1 MRIGVIG
8 LGVVGGTTLEILRR
22 FGYDCFG
29 YDSNSKRTE
38 SANLQYADIFFIC
51 TPEQVVETVIEQLS
65 VSPDSLIVIR
75 STVLPGTTEH
85 LIEKYDRHIC
95 HVPEF
100 LRETTALYDALR
112 PDRIVIGECCQYHG
126 YLLEGVFSRM
136 CAPIIRVDT
145 KTSEMVKLV
154 SNTHLANLISFWNEI
169 HLICEKVGVNSHLVG
184 RVVSMDKRISDYG
197 ALQHGKRFSGR
208 CLPKDLEQ
216 LLSLCRKIGYDAK
229 LLKEI
234 KKTNEGISQ

>member
-1 MRIGVIG
+1 MKIGVIG
-8 LGVVGGTTLEILRR
+8 LGIVGGTTLEILRR
-22 FGYDCFG
+22 FGYECYG
-29 YDSNSKRTE
+29 YDSNKKRTE
-38 SANLQYADIFFIC
+38 LASLQYADIFFIC

-65 VSPDSLIVIR
+65 FSPDSLIVIR
-75 STVLPGTTEH
+75 STILPGTTEH

-100 LRETTALYDALR
+100 LREATALYDALR
-112 PDRIVIGECCQYHG
+112 PDRIIIGECCQKHG
-126 YLLEGVFSRM
+126 ALLEGVFSRIY
-136 CAPIIRVDT
+136 ASIIRVDT

-154 SNTHLANLISFWNEI
+154 SNTHLADLISFWNEI

-184 RVVSMDKRISDYG
+184 RIVSMDNRISDYG
-197 ALQHGKRFSGR
+197 AIQHGEKFSGR

-216 LLSLCRKIGYDAK
+216 MLSLCKKIGYDAK

-234 KKTNEGISQ
+234 KKTNEEIPQ